1 MVLPKIHRL
10 SHLLDNSSHFFTCT
24 PRLKPA
30 ELGVVFILAQLN
42 LIHSCLGS
50 RSAGSERG
58 YGNMTYKKVLGA
70 FLVSA
75 LFPALSSAQDA
86 AEHPTYAK
94 EVSRII
100 QENCQVCHRPGQI
113 GPMSLTSYEE
123 VRPWAP
129 LIQLKVA
136 AREMPPYH
144 YDTDVGVQQLKNDWR
159 LSQEEIDTI
168 VDWVNSGSPFGN
180 PEDLPP
186 ARQYPNMDDWQFAA
200 ELGPP
205 DHTIK
210 TDPWDVPADGQDLW
224 WKPVVD
230 SGITESRCI
239 KAVETRPSAAAIGS
253 THHANSHFKVQN
265 ADGKWVDGDR
275 LSEFAIGKLGEKVP
289 KGACRRVPANSKVEW
304 EVHYYPKGVA
314 VPNDQVTVGIWFY
327 DEEDDF
333 VEEES
338 YPQDLRA
345 YILNGGGDY
354 MIPPHSTLM
363 TQGFRSFDH
372 PVRIDSWQPHMH
384 LRGVAM
390 KMEVFYPETG
400 RTEVLSQ
407 SSNWTSAWNHSHT
420 YEEGF
425 QPLIPAGA
433 TIILTGWYDNTEN
446 NPMNPDPDQ
455 WVGAGQRT
463 TDEMSHA
470 WIAVS
475 HLDQAAYEKLL
486 AERKARDSKT
496 IASLG
501 GQD

>member
-1 MVLPKIHRL
+1 MAH
-10 SHLLDNSSHFFTCT
+10 
-24 PRLKPA
+24 
-30 ELGVVFILAQLN
+30 
-42 LIHSCLGS
+42 
-50 RSAGSERG
+50 
-58 YGNMTYKKVLGA
+58 KKAL
-70 FLVSA
+70 SA
-75 LFPALSSAQDA
+75 LVIAAAFPVLTEAQEA
-86 AEHPTYAK
+86 APHPTYAK

-100 QENCQVCHRPGQI
+100 QENCQTCHQPGSI
-113 GPMSLTSYEE
+113 GPMSFTSYEE

-136 AREMPPYH
+136 TREMPPYQ
-144 YDTDVGVQQLKNDWR
+144 YDGDVGVQELQNDWR
-159 LSQEEIDTI
+159 MSQDDIDT
-168 VDWVNSGSPFGN
+168 VVAWVNAGSPFGN
-180 PEDLPP
+180 PEDLPQP
-186 ARQYPNMDDWQFAA
+186 KQFPDMDDWRLAA

-210 TDPWDVPADGQDLW
+210 SEAWDVPAEGQDLW
-224 WKPVVD
+224 WEPIVD

-253 THHANSHFKVQN
+253 THHANSHFKVLN
-265 ADGKWVDGDR
+265 DEGEWVNGDR

-304 EVHYYPKGVA
+304 EIHYFPDGNA
-314 VPNDQVTVGIWFY
+314 VPNDQVTIGIWY
-327 DEEDDF
+327 HDEEDGF

-345 YILNGGGDY
+345 YLLSAGGDY
-354 MIPPHSTLM
+354 LVPPHGKLM

-372 PVRIDSWQPHMH
+372 PVRIDSFQPHMH

-390 KMEVFYPETG
+390 SLEVFYPETG

-407 SSNWTSAWNHSHT
+407 VSNWTAAWNHSHT
-420 YEEGF
+420 YEDGY

-433 TIILTGWYDNTEN
+433 TLVIRAWYDNTAD

-475 HLDQAAYEKLL
+475 HLDQEAYDQLL
-486 AERKARDSKT
+486 AERKERDNRSM
-496 IASLG
+496 ASNG
-501 GQD
+501 GSE